1 MEMLS
6 TRGRN
11 KSKHKIA
18 GTKVGKIVEGKKTY
32 VRRKFKNEYF
42 N

>member
-6 TRGRN
+6 ARGRN
-11 KSKHKIA
+11 KSKHKTA
-18 GTKVGKIVEGKKTY
+18 GTKVCKIVEGKKTY
-32 VRRKFKNEYF
+32 VKHQFKNEYF